1 MKLDKSFLKS
11 KIQKSALVILIVFII
26 IAFSIITKGLFIS
39 SSNISNIL
47 IQSALTGIVGVG
59 MTFVLLTGGID
70 LSVSGNVVMTSLF
83 LASFMKQGVGWIP
96 SLLLALLISTLVGFI
111 NGLAISKI
119 KMVPFVTTLAMSNIT
134 MGLGEIYSNGQ
145 TIYGLDARHEVFGQG
160 HLLGI
165 PVPIIMWA
173 IVALIAYYILTYT
186 SFGREVYAVGSNQK
200 AAWMAGI
207 STNVIILITYA
218 IGGLTCGFGAI
229 LVTSQL
235 MSASST
241 VAASLTLD
249 AIAACVIGGTSLNGG
264 VGSVGGTILGA
275 IAMALINNG
284 LNLVGAS
291 PFMQDVAKGVIIF
304 IVVAVDAIQRNRR
317 DAKE

>member
-249 AIAACVIGGTSLNGG
+249 AIAACVIGG